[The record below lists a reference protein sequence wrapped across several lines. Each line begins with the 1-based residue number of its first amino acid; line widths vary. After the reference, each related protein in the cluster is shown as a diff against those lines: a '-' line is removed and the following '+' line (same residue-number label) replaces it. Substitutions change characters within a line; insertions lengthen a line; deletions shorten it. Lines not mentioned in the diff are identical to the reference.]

1 MKGKNGEKEVEGKL
15 RSTTESVR
23 RDAGGAFPTSS
34 SRGRSASR
42 EVSSDSSAAIRI
54 EREVT
59 TTERRKGMRKG
70 TPERPNGRTPQ
81 FGVRQE
87 TSPDSATEA
96 PKVKRRLDRAY
107 SVPSRSGARAAG
119 RNVKAIELET
129 PVGFMS
135 QSPWGSLTPVLK
147 DMLENTTLDDA
158 ARSSLRSLLQKEG
171 FSVHLRN
178 AAGRSDWL
186 QQQANHLATHV
197 RLAEVHADVM
207 KDERNAAAAG
217 CQELHAAGVA
227 VTARAQTELQS
238 AQLHYDEL
246 QARARTL
253 NTDLAT
259 SEFRRKSADEDV
271 RKLR

>member
-1 MKGKNGEKEVEGKL
+1 MTQ
-15 RSTTESVR
+15 STW
-23 RDAGGAFPTSS
+23 D
-34 SRGRSASR
+34 
-42 EVSSDSSAAIRI
+42 
-54 EREVT
+54 
-59 TTERRKGMRKG
+59 
-70 TPERPNGRTPQ
+70 
-81 FGVRQE
+81 
-87 TSPDSATEA
+87 
-96 PKVKRRLDRAY
+96 
-107 SVPSRSGARAAG
+107 
-119 RNVKAIELET
+119 
-129 PVGFMS
+129 
-135 QSPWGSLTPVLK
+135 SLTPVLK
-147 DMLENTTLDDA
+147 EMLENDTLDDA
-158 ARSSLRSLLQKEG
+158 AKNSLRTLLQKEG
-171 FSVHLRN
+171 YSVHLRD

-271 RKLR
+271 RKLRSFLEASEQRFKVASGKFAAASQDRDSNAMKLATEEAQAHQLEQTAQRAVNSELVQHSHMKRLQDELTTAAS